1 MLWAE
6 ELKQLHDTDLNL
18 WIEQMAIAVK
28 NRDTKNMDWDNLL
41 EEIEDM
47 GASQKRALRSYYF
60 RLVEH
65 ILKLRDWE
73 AEKARNET
81 KWRVEIINFR
91 RAINNILEDSPSLK
105 NYLLDNYDDW
115 YDKVIEDYSKSNLF
129 AIAKGEPLSLTQIM
143 QQDFFG

>member
-1 MLWAE
+1 MHE
-6 ELKQLHDTDLNL
+6 KDLNL
-18 WIEQMAIAVK
+18 WLEQVAIALR
-28 NRDTKNMDWDNLL
+28 NRDAENMDWDNLL

-73 AEKARNET
+73 EERERNEA

-91 RAINNILEDSPSLK
+91 RAINSILGDSPSLK
-105 NYLLDNYDDW
+105 NYLEQNHTEW
-115 YDKVIEDYSKSNLF
+115 CRKVIEDYSKSGLF
-129 AIAKGEPLSLTQIM
+129 AIADTSTISMEEVMGS
-143 QQDFFG
+143 